1 MFTVFAAFHN
11 VNRSIYN
18 STNKNKQTLLAAEAV
33 KVDVQRAAQSL
44 PMLTTRLWHL
54 AVLHLH
60 THAQF

>member
-1 MFTVFAAFHN
+1 
-11 VNRSIYN
+11 
-18 STNKNKQTLLAAEAV
+18 LAAEAV